1 MATSGQIKR
10 SSSHL
15 EEADIKRPKHHYHRH
30 HRLVEPVTLPSACE
44 PALQDDNNIEHMMS
58 RSIGHFLQDAGFEMA
73 DPAALTSFR
82 CYAEE
87 CMFRPD
93 PGKFILTRG
102 RFELTRTPLAV

>member
-1 MATSGQIKR
+1 
-10 SSSHL
+10 
-15 EEADIKRPKHHYHRH
+15 
-30 HRLVEPVTLPSACE
+30 
-44 PALQDDNNIEHMMS
+44 
-58 RSIGHFLQDAGFEMA
+58 MA